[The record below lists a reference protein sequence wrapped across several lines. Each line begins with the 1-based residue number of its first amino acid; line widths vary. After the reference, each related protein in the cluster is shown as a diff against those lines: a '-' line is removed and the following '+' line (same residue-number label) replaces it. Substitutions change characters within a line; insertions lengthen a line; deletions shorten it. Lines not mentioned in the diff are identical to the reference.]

1 MVERLPPHN
10 LEAEQSV
17 LGSLL
22 LDGEAVV
29 KIASWLRPDDFYNR
43 AHSLIYQAILDL
55 YERREPV
62 DFVTL
67 CEELGRKGILGE
79 VGGEAYITSLINAVP
94 TPIHLEHYARI
105 VERTATLRRLIS
117 AAGEIAS
124 MAYEAT
130 GDVDETVDK
139 AEQLIFGVS
148 QRRLRRDVLHIKQV
162 LEEYFER
169 IEYLHRH
176 RGEFMGVPTGF
187 SQLDKLLGGLQK
199 SDFIVIAGR
208 PGMGKSSFALSIAHN
223 AAKRYGQRVAIFSLE
238 MSAEQVVQR
247 LLAAETGVDSQ
258 RLRLG
263 LIKDEEWPRVVQAIG
278 VLSETSIFL
287 DDTPAISAMELRAK
301 ARRLHA
307 EYGLDLIIVDYLQ
320 LMQGDSRS
328 ENRVQEISYISRA
341 LKSLA
346 RELNI
351 PLVALSQ
358 LSRAVEQR
366 QDKRPILSDLRESGC
381 LAGDTLIPIAD
392 TGEYVPIRELVGR
405 EPFTVWALNP
415 EAWRLERAWVS
426 KVFPTGRKLIY
437 RLTTRLGRSIRA
449 TANHRF
455 LTPAGWKRLDELQP
469 GMFIALPRQIPSP
482 YPQTMRDEE
491 LALLGHLI
499 GDGCA
504 LPRHA
509 VQYTTSDEEMAS
521 LVVALARSVSEE
533 LVRLAQ
539 SDVYWDKVASIEQE
553 GVEDVFDMTVPGLH
567 NFVAND
573 VIVHNSIEQDSDVVM
588 FVYREEV
595 YNPETEKQNIAEII
609 VAKHRN
615 GPTGVVPLY
624 FRKDVAQFV
633 EVELLKE
640 GLDFE
645 LGEGYEE
652 L

>member
-22 LDGEAVV
+22 LDGEAIV

-381 LAGDTLIPIAD
+381 LAGDSLIPIAD

-415 EAWRLERAWVS
+415 ETWRLERAWVS
-426 KVFPTGRKLIY
+426 KVFPTGRKPIY

-533 LVRLAQ
+533 LARLAR

-553 GVEDVFDMTVPGLH
+553 GIEDVFDMTVPDLH

>member
-415 EAWRLERAWVS
+415 ETWRLERAWVS
-426 KVFPTGRKLIY
+426 KVFPTGRKPIY

-633 EVELLKE
+633 EVELLRE

>member
-381 LAGDTLIPIAD
+381 LAGDSLILIAD

-415 EAWRLERAWVS
+415 ETWRLERAWVS
-426 KVFPTGRKLIY
+426 KVFLTGRKPIY

-533 LVRLAQ
+533 LARLAQ
-539 SDVYWDKVASIEQE
+539 SDVYWDKVTSIEQE
-553 GVEDVFDMTVPGLH
+553 GIEDVFDMTVPGLH

-633 EVELLKE
+633 EVELLRE

>member
-381 LAGDTLIPIAD
+381 LAGDSLIPIAD

-415 EAWRLERAWVS
+415 ETWRLERAWVS
-426 KVFPTGRKLIY
+426 KVFPTGRKPIY

-533 LVRLAQ
+533 LARLAQ

-553 GVEDVFDMTVPGLH
+553 GIEDVFDMTVPGLH

-633 EVELLKE
+633 EVELLRE

>member
-392 TGEYVPIRELVGR
+392 TGEHVPIRELVGR

-415 EAWRLERAWVS
+415 ETWRLERAWVS
-426 KVFPTGRKLIY
+426 KVFPTGRKPIY

-539 SDVYWDKVASIEQE
+539 SDVYWDKVTSIEQE
-553 GVEDVFDMTVPGLH
+553 GIEDVFDMTVPGLH

>member
-22 LDGEAVV
+22 LDGDAVV
-29 KIASWLRPDDFYNR
+29 KVASWLRPDDFYSR

-62 DFVTL
+62 DFITL
-67 CEELGRKGILGE
+67 CEELGRKGLLGE

-117 AAGEIAS
+117 AASEIAS
-124 MAYEAT
+124 LAYEAS
-130 GDVDETVDK
+130 GDVEEVVDK
-139 AEQLIFGVS
+139 AEQIVFGVS

-162 LEEYFER
+162 LDEYFER

-263 LIKDEEWPRVVQAIG
+263 LIRDEEWPRVVQAIG
-278 VLSETSIFL
+278 ILSETFIFL

-307 EYGLDLIIVDYLQ
+307 EHGLDLIIVDYLQ

-328 ENRVQEISYISRA
+328 ENRVQEISYISRS

-351 PLVALSQ
+351 PVVALSQ

-366 QDKRPILSDLRESGC
+366 QDKRPILSDLRESG
-381 LAGDTLIPIAD
+381 
-392 TGEYVPIRELVGR
+392 
-405 EPFTVWALNP
+405 
-415 EAWRLERAWVS
+415 
-426 KVFPTGRKLIY
+426 
-437 RLTTRLGRSIRA
+437 
-449 TANHRF
+449 
-455 LTPAGWKRLDELQP
+455 
-469 GMFIALPRQIPSP
+469 
-482 YPQTMRDEE
+482 
-491 LALLGHLI
+491 
-499 GDGCA
+499 
-504 LPRHA
+504 
-509 VQYTTSDEEMAS
+509 
-521 LVVALARSVSEE
+521 
-533 LVRLAQ
+533 
-539 SDVYWDKVASIEQE
+539 
-553 GVEDVFDMTVPGLH
+553 
-567 NFVAND
+567 
-573 VIVHNSIEQDSDVVM
+573 SIEQDSDVVM
-588 FVYREEV
+588 FVYREEM
-595 YNPETEKQNIAEII
+595 YNPDTEKQNIAEII

-615 GPTGVVPLY
+615 GPTGVIPLY

-633 EVELLKE
+633 EVELLRE

>member
-415 EAWRLERAWVS
+415 ETWRLERAWVS
-426 KVFPTGRKLIY
+426 KVFPTGRKPIY

-533 LVRLAQ
+533 LARLAQ
-539 SDVYWDKVASIEQE
+539 SDVYWDKVTSIEQE
-553 GVEDVFDMTVPGLH
+553 GIEDVFDMTVPGLH

-633 EVELLKE
+633 EVELLRE